1 MSNSSSEKL
10 MCKQVSSAGE
20 KGSELSVGLPRATNS
35 LARVSLAVGS
45 WMLAKGDIG
54 LLSPVLSLP
63 RVRWQVPAGPG
74 SVLEA
79 ALHAGVLASGSKRVR
94 ELAVM
99 LVRLE
104 ILALGRLMWAVLSG
118 FTSTSRL
125 GEVLLD
131 LLRRMGGGGLS
142 LGMGGCRLRRESRE
156 RR

>member
-20 KGSELSVGLPRATNS
+20 KGSELSVGLLRATNS
-35 LARVSLAVGS
+35 LARVSLAVES
-45 WMLAKGDIG
+45 WMLARGDIG
-54 LLSPVLSLP
+54 PHSPVLSLP

-104 ILALGRLMWAVLSG
+104 MLALGRLRWAALSG

-142 LGMGGCRLRRESRE
+142 LGMGGCRLQRESRE
-156 RR
+156 IR